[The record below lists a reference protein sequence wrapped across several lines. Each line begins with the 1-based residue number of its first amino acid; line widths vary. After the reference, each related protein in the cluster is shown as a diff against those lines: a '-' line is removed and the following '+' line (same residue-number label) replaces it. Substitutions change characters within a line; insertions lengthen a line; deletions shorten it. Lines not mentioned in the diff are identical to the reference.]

1 MLYKK
6 PPPLLSIHQ
15 VFSQK
20 MWYRTNKKCSDKNFY
35 LPPHPSHNTLED
47 GMRSKT
53 ILWVSV
59 ISNIQSR
66 KVSMSCF
73 RERKILKYLW
83 FFLHNFQ
90 SFFFTKMT
98 EIFLFIIIIFFNCC
112 FFKISLNINAKETIK
127 KINRTQHFLRKTTR
141 IYYSLLFIW
150 SFQGL
155 NRCES
160 NMPIWWNEGT
170 L

>member
-98 EIFLFIIIIFFNCC
+98 EIFLFIIIFFSIV
-112 FFKISLNINAKETIK
+112 FSLKLAWTLMQK
-127 KINRTQHFLRKTTR
+127 KQLRKLTE
-141 IYYSLLFIW
+141 
-150 SFQGL
+150 L
-155 NRCES
+155 N
-160 NMPIWWNEGT
+160 T
-170 L
+170 F